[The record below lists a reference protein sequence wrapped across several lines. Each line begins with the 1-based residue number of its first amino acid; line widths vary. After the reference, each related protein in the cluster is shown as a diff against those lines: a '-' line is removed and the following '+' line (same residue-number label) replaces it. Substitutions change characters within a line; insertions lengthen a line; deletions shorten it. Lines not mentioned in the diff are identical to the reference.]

1 MSGVMIDHNA
11 WVMVGDGQKALFF
24 RNAGDATYPNLE
36 IVQVLQ
42 QDNPSTSEQSSDRPG
57 RTHSSNGTARS
68 AMQETNWHK
77 LEKHRFAMN
86 IADAPYSAAHS
97 GRYDKL
103 VTAAPHPPRMIMG
116 DLRKAIRKELSDKV
130 VAEMSK
136 DLTNMPPHE
145 IEKKP
150 RRDNEQGSCAMTR
163 TQQSSDQVRAV
174 DLEMGGDD
182 GTPGIS
188 QELTTDNIDDIAFNG
203 AISVEERR

>member
-42 QDNPSTSEQSSDRPG
+42 QDNPSTSEQSSDRPS

-103 VTAAPHPPRMIMG
+103 VTAAPHPP
-116 DLRKAIRKELSDKV
+116 
-130 VAEMSK
+130 
-136 DLTNMPPHE
+136 
-145 IEKKP
+145 
-150 RRDNEQGSCAMTR
+150 
-163 TQQSSDQVRAV
+163 
-174 DLEMGGDD
+174 
-182 GTPGIS
+182 PG
-188 QELTTDNIDDIAFNG
+188 
-203 AISVEERR
+203 